1 MAVWRGSASAMIHL
15 DTSALVDALVAP
27 AGSAHRFRR
36 LVDEGQGLAISSI
49 VLFEWLR
56 GPRTADELFAQ
67 TTVFG
72 DASIVSFGRAEARQ
86 AARLYR
92 SVRRPRGREAD
103 LAIAACAIAHG
114 AKLWTLTP
122 KDFSDLPGLR
132 LY

>member
-1 MAVWRGSASAMIHL
+1 M
-15 DTSALVDALVAP
+15 
-27 AGSAHRFRR
+27 
-36 LVDEGQGLAISSI
+36 VDEGQGLAISSI

-56 GPRTADELFAQ
+56 GPRTAEELFAQ
-67 TTVFG
+67 TTAFG

-92 SVRRPRGREAD
+92 SVRRPRGREVD

-114 AKLWTLTP
+114 AKLWTLNP
-122 KDFSDLPGLR
+122 KDFNDVPGLR